1 MAIIAVAGGTGNL
14 GRTLVKAIVATGKHE
29 VKILGR
35 KANPDLEK
43 TLGVTIIPVD
53 YTDIAATTK
62 ALEDNNV
69 HTVVSAIAMLVFG
82 GVPPEVELIRAA
94 DASKTTKRFITSGWG
109 IAHTEDQAS
118 QLVSVP
124 HKLNAAKALKETKD
138 LEYTVVHNGMLLD
151 YWTTKPSEMSPF
163 SLVVD
168 AAHKVAA
175 IPGDGNTPVAF
186 THTSDVAEYVTA
198 LLDAEEW
205 DADST
210 IVGDKVTWNEFV
222 KLAEAAH
229 CAKFDVRYDSLE
241 DLKNGKVTELPSQ
254 VAAYQFVPKEIF
266 QGFCITFGQWF
277 ASGVFDLTPSKV
289 LPGLK
294 PLTIKEAL
302 EYK

>member
-14 GRTLVKAIVATGKHE
+14 GRTLVKAIVANGKHE
-29 VKILGR
+29 VRILGR

-43 TLGVTIIPVD
+43 TLGAAIIPVD
-53 YTDIAATTK
+53 YTDIVATTK
-62 ALEDNNV
+62 ILEDNNI

-82 GVPPEVELIRAA
+82 DAPPEVELIRAA
-94 DASKTTKRFITSGWG
+94 DASKTTKRFIASGWG
-109 IAHTEDQAS
+109 IPHTKDQAS

-124 HKLNAAKALKETKD
+124 HKLNAARALEETKD
-138 LEYTVVHNGMLLD
+138 LEYTIVHNGMLLD
-151 YWTTKPSEMSPF
+151 YWTTKSTEMSPF
-163 SLVVD
+163 SLIVD
-168 AAHKVAA
+168 VAHKVAA

-186 THTSDVAEYVTA
+186 THTSDVAEYVTV

-222 KLAEAAH
+222 RLAEAAH
-229 CAKFDVRYDSLE
+229 GAKFDVRYDTLE

-254 VAAYQFVPKEIF
+254 VAAYQFVPKEVF

-277 ASGVFDLTPSKV
+277 ALGAFDLTPSKV

-294 PLTIKEAL
+294 PLTVKDAL